1 MIRVLVADDHPIVR
15 EGLKQILSDT
25 DDIIIVGEADS
36 GQAVLNF
43 TARHHYDVVLLD
55 ISMPGRDGLEV
66 LRELKQQKP
75 KLPVLILSMYPEEHY
90 AVRVLR
96 GGASGYLT
104 KSSAPDELISAI
116 RKVASGRKY
125 ISATLAERLT
135 YELDRDTD
143 KPIHEIL
150 SDREYQ
156 VMHMI
161 ATGKSVKEIAE
172 ELELSVKT
180 VSTYRARILTKLNM
194 KNNAEIVLYAVQNKL
209 VD

>member
-1 MIRVLVADDHPIVR
+1 MIRVLIADDHPIVR

-25 DDIIIVGEADS
+25 DDILVADEADS
-36 GQAVLNF
+36 GSAVLSLTMRN
-43 TARHHYDVVLLD
+43 TYDAVLLD

-66 LRELKQQKP
+66 LKELKQLKP
-75 KLPVLILSMYPEEHY
+75 KLPVLVLSMYPEEHY

-96 GGASGYLT
+96 GGASGYMT

-125 ISATLAERLT
+125 ISPTLAERLT
-135 YELDRDTD
+135 YELDRDAD
-143 KPIHEIL
+143 KPLHEIL

-156 VMHMI
+156 VMHML

-172 ELELSVKT
+172 ELCLSVKT
-180 VSTYRARILTKLNM
+180 VSTYRSRILGKMNI

>member
-1 MIRVLVADDHPIVR
+1 MIRVFVADDHPIVR
-15 EGLKQILSDT
+15 EGLKQILADTSD
-25 DDIIIVGEADS
+25 IVVVGEADS

-43 TARHHYDVVLLD
+43 TAKGHCDVVLLD

-135 YELDRDTD
+135 YELDRDSD
-143 KPIHEIL
+143 RFVHEVL

-172 ELELSVKT
+172 ELNLSVKT

>member
-1 MIRVLVADDHPIVR
+1 MIRVLIADDHPIVR

-25 DDIIIVGEADS
+25 DDILVIGEADS
-36 GQAVLNF
+36 GQAVLNY
-43 TARHHYDVVLLD
+43 TAKTNYDVILLD

-66 LRELKQQKP
+66 LKELKQLKP
-75 KLPVLILSMYPEEHY
+75 KLPVLVLSMYPEEHY

-96 GGASGYLT
+96 SGASGYLT

-135 YELDRDTD
+135 YELDRDAD
-143 KPIHEIL
+143 KPVHEIL

-156 VMHMI
+156 VMHML
-161 ATGKSVKEIAE
+161 ATGKAVKEIAE
-172 ELELSVKT
+172 ELNLSVKT
-180 VSTYRARILTKLNM
+180 VSTYRTRILGKLNM
-194 KNNAEIVLYAVQNKL
+194 KNNTEIVLYAVQNKL

>member
-1 MIRVLVADDHPIVR
+1 MIRVLVVDDHPIVR
-15 EGLKQILSDT
+15 EGLKQILSNT
-25 DDIIIVGEADS
+25 EDILVVDEADS
-36 GQAVLNF
+36 GQAVLSSAARSNF
-43 TARHHYDVVLLD
+43 DVVLLD

-96 GGASGYLT
+96 AGASGYLT

-125 ISATLAERLT
+125 ISSTLAERLT
-135 YELDRDTD
+135 YELDREADR
-143 KPIHEIL
+143 PMHEVL

-161 ATGKSVKEIAE
+161 STGKSVKEIAE
-172 ELELSVKT
+172 ALGLSVKT
-180 VSTYRARILTKLNM
+180 VSTYRSRIMEKMNM

-209 VD
+209 ID

>member
-1 MIRVLVADDHPIVR
+1 MIRVLIADDHPIVR

-25 DDIIIVGEADS
+25 DDILVVDEADRGS
-36 GQAVLNF
+36 AVLNL
-43 TARHHYDVVLLD
+43 TMRNNYDVILLD

-66 LRELKQQKP
+66 LKELKQLKP
-75 KLPVLILSMYPEEHY
+75 KLPVLVLSMYPEEHY

-125 ISATLAERLT
+125 ISSTLAERLT
-135 YELDRDTD
+135 YELDRDAD
-143 KPIHEIL
+143 KPLHEIL

-156 VMHMI
+156 VMNML
-161 ATGKSVKEIAE
+161 ATGKSVKEIAD
-172 ELELSVKT
+172 ELSLSVKT
-180 VSTYRARILTKLNM
+180 VSTYRSRILGKMNI

>member
-15 EGLKQILSDT
+15 EGLRQILSDT

-36 GQAVLNF
+36 GQAVLEF
-43 TARHHYDVVLLD
+43 TTAHHYDVILLD

-125 ISATLAERLT
+125 ISPNLAERLT
-135 YELDRDTD
+135 YELDRDSD
-143 KPIHEIL
+143 RPIHEVL

-161 ATGKSVKEIAE
+161 AIGRSVKEIAE

-180 VSTYRARILTKLNM
+180 VSTYRARILTKMNM

>member
-1 MIRVLVADDHPIVR
+1 MIRVLVVDDHPIVR

-25 DDIIIVGEADS
+25 EDILVVDEADS
-36 GQAVLNF
+36 GQAVLDCAAKTNF
-43 TARHHYDVVLLD
+43 DVVLLD

-66 LRELKQQKP
+66 LRELKQLKP
-75 KLPVLILSMYPEEHY
+75 KIPVLILSMYPEEHY

-104 KSSAPDELISAI
+104 KASAPDELITAI

-135 YELDRDTD
+135 YELDRDAS
-143 KPIHEIL
+143 KPLHEIL

-156 VMHMI
+156 VMHMLS
-161 ATGKSVKEIAE
+161 TGKSVKDIAL
-172 ELELSVKT
+172 ELDLSVKT
-180 VSTYRARILTKLNM
+180 VSTYRSRILKKMNM

-209 VD
+209 ID

>member
-1 MIRVLVADDHPIVR
+1 MIRVLVVDDHPIVR

-25 DDIIIVGEADS
+25 EDILVVDEADS
-36 GQAVLNF
+36 GQAVLTSAARSNF
-43 TARHHYDVVLLD
+43 DVVLLD

-96 GGASGYLT
+96 AGASGYLT

-125 ISATLAERLT
+125 ISSTLAERLT
-135 YELDRDTD
+135 YELDRDAD
-143 KPIHEIL
+143 RPMHEVL

-161 ATGKSVKEIAE
+161 STGKSLKEIAE
-172 ELELSVKT
+172 ALGLSVKT
-180 VSTYRARILTKLNM
+180 VSTYRSRIMEKMNM

-209 VD
+209 ID

>member
-1 MIRVLVADDHPIVR
+1 MIRVLVVDDHPIVR

-25 DDIIIVGEADS
+25 EDILVVDEADS
-36 GQAVLNF
+36 GQAVLDCTAKSNF
-43 TARHHYDVVLLD
+43 DVVLLD
-55 ISMPGRDGLEV
+55 ISMPGRDGLEI
-66 LRELKQQKP
+66 LRELKQLKP
-75 KLPVLILSMYPEEHY
+75 RLPVLILSMYPEEHY

-125 ISATLAERLT
+125 ISSTLAERLT
-135 YELDRDTD
+135 YELDRDAS
-143 KPIHEIL
+143 KPLHEIL

-156 VMHMI
+156 VMHMLS
-161 ATGKSVKEIAE
+161 TGKSVKDIAL
-172 ELELSVKT
+172 ELGLSVKT
-180 VSTYRARILTKLNM
+180 VSTYRSRILEKMNM

-209 VD
+209 ID